1 MTDGEP
7 TDGEPQPAADAL
19 KALSTDDGELLLFN
33 CHISESQANPVVFP
47 TSEGLLPDELARS
60 LFRMSSELPDKLRGI
75 AEAKGVLAPMGARH
89 GLQRRRR
96 ADAAAHPDGHRGR
109 PAGASARVVC
119 TDVAP
124 SLLIDRVPFSKTP
137 GGTGSASVL
146 PIIDRSRAIF
156 QNPPC
161 SDLWAMSSPLEDD
174 EAARPGDHQLRSRFV
189 NKLSAARRFG
199 DFVRGLWPATAEQ
212 PGSPS
217 AADYEPAVGDAPP
230 PGDESAPEPLADSQP
245 EPAPAAESPP
255 ESASEPAVIDARPA
269 RFELRGTLG
278 AEGRQR
284 R

>member
-1 MTDGEP
+1 
-7 TDGEPQPAADAL
+7 
-19 KALSTDDGELLLFN
+19 
-33 CHISESQANPVVFP
+33 
-47 TSEGLLPDELARS
+47 
-60 LFRMSSELPDKLRGI
+60 MSSELPDKLRGV
-75 AEAKGVLAPMGARH
+75 AEAKGVLCRTGAR
-89 GLQRRRR
+89 GMVFN
-96 ADAAAHPDGHRGR
+96 ADGAQMLLLIQMGTV
-109 PAGASARVVC
+109 GASRPPPRRVVC

-255 ESASEPAVIDARPA
+255 ESASEPAVIDARPPASSCA
-269 RFELRGTLG
+269 RS
-278 AEGRQR
+278 GRPR
-284 R
+284 AATTIRSGKMATPPIRAPGSSLWPTAPATAFSRSSGPTCC